1 MAIVGGV
8 SFLKKI
14 FGGDDGATKTDA
26 PVNNRDPDVMI
37 KRLMALKPDDSISYM
52 SRRWKITGWLD
63 YDEGG
68 YRWRELHLSGDD
80 EEFASLSLDPKGT
93 PKSII
98 WQYDD
103 HLDPAPGAPELVV
116 DGVTF
121 RSNSHGT
128 ASFHTTGT
136 VDAPDHGMIEYYD
149 YHLHDR
155 ARMIS
160 FERCN
165 DHSWET
171 YKGEAVELQYVSIS
185 EAP

>member
-1 MAIVGGV
+1 V
-8 SFLKKI
+8 SFLKKM
-14 FGGDDGATKTDA
+14 FGGDQTDSGGDT
-26 PVNNRDPDVMI
+26 PVNTRDPDVMI
-37 KRLMALKPDDSISYM
+37 KRLMDCKPGDSISYM
-52 SRRWKITGWLD
+52 SRRWTITGWLD

-80 EEFASLSLDPKGT
+80 DEFASLSLDPKGD

-103 HLDPAPGAPELVV
+103 HLDPNPGAPQVDI

-128 ASFHTTGT
+128 ASFRATGT
-136 VDAPDHGMIEYYD
+136 VDAPDSGMIEYYD

-155 ARMIS
+155 ARMVC

-165 DHSWET
+165 DHSWES
-171 YKGEAVELQYVSIS
+171 YKGERVELEYVSIS